1 LKSRLRRYAKVLLF
15 LFIGLLILW
24 LITRGQDVEQ
34 IREEFRQANYG
45 WILLAM
51 GCALMSHFIR
61 AVRWNMLIRALGY
74 KTNPFQTF
82 FAVMTGYLA
91 NLALPRMGE
100 ITRCVTLNKA
110 TKTPFNVL
118 AGTVVAERVFDFF
131 TLCAIVF
138 ITIATQFGFLR
149 SFLDRIFWSPLI
161 RISAE
166 HWLQAAVMA
175 AGFILLV
182 LGAILF
188 IRRKFSDPI
197 EGGFFYKLK
206 RQLRGFGNGIKTIMT
221 VKGKGWF
228 LLYTLLIWGLYYM
241 TVYLCFFAIQAT
253 SHLTPVAGLTLLAVG
268 SLGILA
274 PVPGGIGTYHFLTIL
289 TLTELY
295 GIQSEPATSYAYIT
309 HATQIVVNILAGS
322 VAWIILSIREKQQ
335 AAPLQFKQY
344 EA

>member
-1 LKSRLRRYAKVLLF
+1 MKSRLRRYARVLLF

-34 IREEFRQANYG
+34 IKEEFRQASYG

-51 GCALMSHFIR
+51 GCALISHFIR

-74 KTNPFQTF
+74 RTNHFQTF

-110 TKTPFNVL
+110 SKTPFNVL

-131 TLCAIVF
+131 SLCAIVF
-138 ITIATQFGFLR
+138 ITIATQFDFLKN
-149 SFLDRIFWSPLI
+149 FLYRIFWSPLLKTG
-161 RISAE
+161 AE
-166 HWLQAAVMA
+166 HWLRAVLMAGAA
-175 AGFILLV
+175 ILLV
-182 LGAILF
+182 TGAIIF
-188 IRRKFSDPI
+188 MRRKLSDPP
-197 EGGFFYKLK
+197 EGGFFYRLK

-221 VKGKGWF
+221 MKGKGWF
-228 LLYTLLIWGLYYM
+228 LLYTALIWGLYYM

-322 VAWIILSIREKQQ
+322 VAWVMLSVREKQQ
-335 AAPLQFKQY
+335 ATPSQFK
-344 EA
+344 EL

>member
-1 LKSRLRRYAKVLLF
+1 MKSRLRRYAKVLLF
-15 LFIGLLILW
+15 LCIGLLILW
-24 LITRGQDVEQ
+24 LITRGQDLEL
-34 IREEFRQANYG
+34 IRREFRQANYG

-51 GCALMSHFIR
+51 LAALMSHFIR

-74 KTNPFQTF
+74 QTNPFQTF

-100 ITRCVTLNKA
+100 ITRCITLNKA
-110 TKTPFNVL
+110 TKTPINVL

-131 TLCAIVF
+131 SLVAIVF
-138 ITIATQFGFLR
+138 ITVVTQFGFLR
-149 SFLDRIFWSPLI
+149 DFLEKIFWSPLLKTG
-161 RISAE
+161 AE
-166 HWLQAAVMA
+166 HWLQAAVLAMA
-175 AGFILLV
+175 FIFLV
-182 LGAILF
+182 FGAILF
-188 IRRKFSDPI
+188 IRRKLTAPP

-206 RQLRGFGNGIKTIMT
+206 HQLRGFGNGIKTIMT
-221 VKGKGWF
+221 IKGKGWF

-322 VAWIILSIREKQQ
+322 VAWIVLSIREKQQ
-335 AAPLQFKQY
+335 AAHP
-344 EA
+344 